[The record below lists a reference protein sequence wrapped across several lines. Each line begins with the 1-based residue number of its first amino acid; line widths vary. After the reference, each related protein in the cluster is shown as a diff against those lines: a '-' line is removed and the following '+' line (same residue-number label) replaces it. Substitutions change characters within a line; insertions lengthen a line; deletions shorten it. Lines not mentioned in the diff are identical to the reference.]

1 MAASALGMAANS
13 VLFAAL
19 RIIEKTKQ
27 TGAGAQGH
35 KSGADEPA
43 TKQNKKKKKK
53 KKKKERKGKEN
64 ETPS

>member
-43 TKQNKKKKKK
+43 TKKKKKK

>member
-53 KKKKERKGKEN
+53 KERKGKEN